1 MSVSPQ
7 LGIDVLHVPAE
18 RLAVQLPPQR
28 DAVCNATRRKK
39 KHKSVSRQ
47 AEREREREESG
58 KRGMEDV
65 RETYIKR

>member
-39 KHKSVSRQ
+39 KTQKRVETSR
-47 AEREREREESG
+47 ERERERG
-58 KRGMEDV
+58 KWKERNGGCERDI
-65 RETYIKR
+65 Y